1 MEYLLSLQEWANDF
15 SDEPFNLRRWKQNDR
30 RRADADYQRA
40 LRAGQSPNHERRDE
54 VRKHEL
60 LPQKRGIYKETPL
73 ENRERIRYR
82 HDKSRERK
90 DKVMKAE
97 SLTRSRAIYLINDSI
112 DSFAFSH
119 ACYCTS
125 NMESLTEEDK
135 ELYEQMHDVISILN
149 DDEDYRHDLE
159 TMPLEDLK
167 EFLLMCRK
175 MADNNNLSLKSEFP
189 QGNFEIVEDEK
200 TETELNPDKIE
211 NEKSFWNTLWGALQ
225 GEYNENPTGTEIL
238 IDMGLNFIPFV
249 GQACDVRD
257 ITACLKKLVI
267 EKRVNEIMIWVT
279 LLLTAI
285 GCVPYAGD
293 VVKAGCKAIIKGAD
307 DIVLKILRKL
317 DADDVQTAFKIL
329 RSKFTSSIDDATAM
343 VNKWI
348 KEAGNSKYGSK
359 INEVLTGANE
369 NLRKAADFVNNK
381 IDVFGEKIFGNGKK
395 NINIDTYGKKEIK
408 SVEISALKNSDSFSD
423 ISKQLKKMVPDKY
436 VERASKA
443 INVMPEKEQKE
454 VLDFIEKLYND
465 FGPKKTMQ
473 DHHWIEKS
481 RIGKKKYQF
490 LKNPPMKI
498 NLYDDK
504 KNLSLIVGHN
514 GSHKNT
520 YNLLL
525 DTNLDRITKSLEQ
538 ESLKRKLSI
547 KELFQEEKTI
557 KWINENVGKVITEM
571 QNAVKKDHT
580 IMNNVEKMFILD

>member
-1 MEYLLSLQEWANDF
+1 MA
-15 SDEPFNLRRWKQNDR
+15 
-30 RRADADYQRA
+30 
-40 LRAGQSPNHERRDE
+40 
-54 VRKHEL
+54 
-60 LPQKRGIYKETPL
+60 
-73 ENRERIRYR
+73 
-82 HDKSRERK
+82 
-90 DKVMKAE
+90 AE
-97 SLTRSRAIYLINDSI
+97 SITRSSAINLINGSI
-112 DSFAFSH
+112 DSFMFSH

-125 NMESLTEEDK
+125 NMESLSEDDI
-135 ELYEQMHDVISILN
+135 ELYDQMHEVISILN

-317 DADDVQTAFKIL
+317 DADDVQKAFKIL
-329 RSKFTSSIDDATAM
+329 KTKFTSSIDDAIAM

-359 INEVLTGANE
+359 IDDVLSSAAE
-369 NLRKAADFVNNK
+369 KLRQASDFVTSK

-436 VERASKA
+436 VKIKWGMGAGD
-443 INVMPEKEQKE
+443 IM
-454 VLDFIEKLYND
+454 
-465 FGPKKTMQ
+465 
-473 DHHWIEKS
+473 KS
-481 RIGKKKYQF
+481 RKHKNGYNESPFVYHADFLTGTTSKIQRYNEPLLFKKLFKRF
-490 LKNPPMKI
+490 
-498 NLYDDK
+498 K
-504 KNLSLIVGHN
+504 KNLRDAEQLIIIGY
-514 GSHKNT
+514 GCK
-520 YNLLL
+520 
-525 DTNLDRITKSLEQ
+525 D
-538 ESLKRKLSI
+538 
-547 KELFQEEKTI
+547 KE
-557 KWINENVGKVITEM
+557 INEIIM
-571 QNAVKKDHT
+571 DNA
-580 IMNNVEKMFILD
+580 IS

>member
-1 MEYLLSLQEWANDF
+1 MA
-15 SDEPFNLRRWKQNDR
+15 
-30 RRADADYQRA
+30 
-40 LRAGQSPNHERRDE
+40 
-54 VRKHEL
+54 
-60 LPQKRGIYKETPL
+60 
-73 ENRERIRYR
+73 
-82 HDKSRERK
+82 
-90 DKVMKAE
+90 AE
-97 SLTRSRAIYLINDSI
+97 SLARSSAINLINGSI
-112 DSFAFSH
+112 DSFMFSH

-125 NMESLTEEDK
+125 NMESLSEDDI
-135 ELYEQMHDVISILN
+135 ELYDQMHEVISILN

-317 DADDVQTAFKIL
+317 DADDVQKAFKIL
-329 RSKFTSSIDDATAM
+329 RSKFTTSIDDATAM

-359 INEVLTGANE
+359 IDDVLSSAAE
-369 NLRKAADFVNNK
+369 KLRQASDFVTSK
-381 IDVFGEKIFGNGKK
+381 IDVFGEKIFGNGKFIK
-395 NINIDTYGKKEIK
+395 NTVYPKKIKWGIHEIDVRPEGKGFWGKRIKQADPRVEAFELKINPNNESYYLPHPQGGYVQYENMINSTVQDGKLILNKKSFYHVDDMPDFAKNKILQEAQRQIDSAILANYKVEWLISDK
-408 SVEISALKNSDSFSD
+408 SAVE
-423 ISKQLKKMVPDKY
+423 QLKKLFEKNNIKI
-436 VERASKA
+436 EIKFF
-443 INVMPEKEQKE
+443 PE
-454 VLDFIEKLYND
+454 
-465 FGPKKTMQ
+465 
-473 DHHWIEKS
+473 
-481 RIGKKKYQF
+481 
-490 LKNPPMKI
+490 
-498 NLYDDK
+498 
-504 KNLSLIVGHN
+504 
-514 GSHKNT
+514 
-520 YNLLL
+520 
-525 DTNLDRITKSLEQ
+525 
-538 ESLKRKLSI
+538 
-547 KELFQEEKTI
+547 
-557 KWINENVGKVITEM
+557 
-571 QNAVKKDHT
+571 
-580 IMNNVEKMFILD
+580 

>member
-1 MEYLLSLQEWANDF
+1 MA
-15 SDEPFNLRRWKQNDR
+15 
-30 RRADADYQRA
+30 
-40 LRAGQSPNHERRDE
+40 
-54 VRKHEL
+54 
-60 LPQKRGIYKETPL
+60 
-73 ENRERIRYR
+73 
-82 HDKSRERK
+82 
-90 DKVMKAE
+90 AE
-97 SLTRSRAIYLINDSI
+97 SLTRSSAINLINGSI
-112 DSFAFSH
+112 DSFMFSH

-125 NMESLTEEDK
+125 NMESLSEDDL
-135 ELYEQMHDVISILN
+135 ELYDQMHEVISILN

-293 VVKAGCKAIIKGAD
+293 VIKAGCKAIIKGAD

-317 DADDVQTAFKIL
+317 DADDVQKAFKIL
-329 RSKFTSSIDDATAM
+329 RSKFTSSIGDATAM

-359 INEVLTGANE
+359 IDDVLSSAAE
-369 NLRKAADFVNNK
+369 KLRQASDFVTSK
-381 IDVFGEKIFGNGKK
+381 IDEFGEKILKKKK
-395 NINIDTYGKKEIK
+395 NPRPSWRNSEIAAENEFKDYKPQKSFKNGEEVPYGTKGSVRPDLYKNTSSIDVKNYDLSSKRGQTNLINNIVSQYKKRIDNLPTGTKQTVLIDVRGQNID
-408 SVEISALKNSDSFSD
+408 DD
-423 ISKQLKKMVPDKY
+423 IL
-436 VERASKA
+436 
-443 INVMPEKEQKE
+443 EK
-454 VLDFIEKLYND
+454 IYND
-465 FGPKKTMQ
+465 IYTKT
-473 DHHWIEKS
+473 D
-481 RIGKKKYQF
+481 G
-490 LKNPPMKI
+490 NMKI
-498 NLYDDK
+498 
-504 KNLSLIVGHN
+504 
-514 GSHKNT
+514 
-520 YNLLL
+520 
-525 DTNLDRITKSLEQ
+525 
-538 ESLKRKLSI
+538 
-547 KELFQEEKTI
+547 LFRR
-557 KWINENVGKVITEM
+557 
-571 QNAVKKDHT
+571 
-580 IMNNVEKMFILD
+580 

>member
-1 MEYLLSLQEWANDF
+1 
-15 SDEPFNLRRWKQNDR
+15 
-30 RRADADYQRA
+30 
-40 LRAGQSPNHERRDE
+40 
-54 VRKHEL
+54 
-60 LPQKRGIYKETPL
+60 
-73 ENRERIRYR
+73 
-82 HDKSRERK
+82 
-90 DKVMKAE
+90 
-97 SLTRSRAIYLINDSI
+97 
-112 DSFAFSH
+112 
-119 ACYCTS
+119 
-125 NMESLTEEDK
+125 
-135 ELYEQMHDVISILN
+135 
-149 DDEDYRHDLE
+149 
-159 TMPLEDLK
+159 
-167 EFLLMCRK
+167 
-175 MADNNNLSLKSEFP
+175 
-189 QGNFEIVEDEK
+189 
-200 TETELNPDKIE
+200 
-211 NEKSFWNTLWGALQ
+211 
-225 GEYNENPTGTEIL
+225 
-238 IDMGLNFIPFV
+238 
-249 GQACDVRD
+249 
-257 ITACLKKLVI
+257 
-267 EKRVNEIMIWVT
+267 MIWVT

-317 DADDVQTAFKIL
+317 DADDVQKAFKML
-329 RSKFTSSIDDATAM
+329 KTKFTSSIDDAIAM

-348 KEAGNSKYGSK
+348 EKAGNSKYGSK

-369 NLRKAADFVNNK
+369 NLRKASDFVNNK
-381 IDVFGEKIFGNGKK
+381 IDEFGEKIFGNGKK
-395 NINIDTYGKKEIK
+395 NINIDTYEKKEIK
-408 SVEISALKNSDSFSD
+408 SVEISALKSSDSFSD

-525 DTNLDRITKSLEQ
+525 DKKLDE
-538 ESLKRKLSI
+538 I
-547 KELFQEEKTI
+547 KTVLDDLCIENNI
-557 KWINENVGKVITEM
+557 KIDRLLNDREVIEMINSQVFEIILEM

>member
-1 MEYLLSLQEWANDF
+1 MA
-15 SDEPFNLRRWKQNDR
+15 
-30 RRADADYQRA
+30 
-40 LRAGQSPNHERRDE
+40 
-54 VRKHEL
+54 
-60 LPQKRGIYKETPL
+60 
-73 ENRERIRYR
+73 
-82 HDKSRERK
+82 
-90 DKVMKAE
+90 AE
-97 SLTRSRAIYLINDSI
+97 SLTRSSAINLINGSI
-112 DSFAFSH
+112 DSFMFSH

-125 NMESLTEEDK
+125 NMESLSEDDI
-135 ELYEQMHDVISILN
+135 ELYDQMHVVISILN

-175 MADNNNLSLKSEFP
+175 MADNNNLSLKLEFP

-317 DADDVQTAFKIL
+317 DADDVQKAFKIL
-329 RSKFTSSIDDATAM
+329 KTKFTSSIDDAIAM

-359 INEVLTGANE
+359 IDDVLSSAAE
-369 NLRKAADFVNNK
+369 KLRQASDFVTSK
-381 IDVFGEKIFGNGKK
+381 IDEFGEKVFGNRNKNTIVETSGKK
-395 NINIDTYGKKEIK
+395 GNWNKALNNELEPNKIYKVDDYSYFTDEAGRVNKVSGELKLETKDRNIYQQGKAVEIKDGITGEDQGGHIIARIFNGPGEQINYIPQNAKLNNGEWKSMENTLKKALEAGKKVEVDIKIVYNKASSSKRPEKFIFK
-408 SVEISALKNSDSFSD
+408 SVVTDSKGNIEIIKKSF
-423 ISKQLKKMVPDKY
+423 
-436 VERASKA
+436 
-443 INVMPEKEQKE
+443 
-454 VLDFIEKLYND
+454 YN
-465 FGPKKTMQ
+465 
-473 DHHWIEKS
+473 
-481 RIGKKKYQF
+481 
-490 LKNPPMKI
+490 
-498 NLYDDK
+498 
-504 KNLSLIVGHN
+504 
-514 GSHKNT
+514 
-520 YNLLL
+520 
-525 DTNLDRITKSLEQ
+525 
-538 ESLKRKLSI
+538 
-547 KELFQEEKTI
+547 
-557 KWINENVGKVITEM
+557 
-571 QNAVKKDHT
+571 
-580 IMNNVEKMFILD
+580 

>member
-1 MEYLLSLQEWANDF
+1 M
-15 SDEPFNLRRWKQNDR
+15 P
-30 RRADADYQRA
+30 
-40 LRAGQSPNHERRDE
+40 
-54 VRKHEL
+54 
-60 LPQKRGIYKETPL
+60 
-73 ENRERIRYR
+73 
-82 HDKSRERK
+82 
-90 DKVMKAE
+90 AE
-97 SLTRSRAIYLINDSI
+97 SLTRSGAINLINDSI
-112 DSFAFSH
+112 DNFMFSH

-125 NMESLTEEDK
+125 NMESLSEDDL
-135 ELYEQMHDVISILN
+135 ELYDQMHEVISILN

-225 GEYNENPTGTEIL
+225 GEYNENPTGMEIL

-249 GQACDVRD
+249 GQVCDVRD

-317 DADDVQTAFKIL
+317 DADDVQKAFKML
-329 RSKFTSSIDDATAM
+329 KTKFTSSIDDAIAM

-359 INEVLTGANE
+359 IDDVLSSAAE
-369 NLRKAADFVNNK
+369 KLRQASDFVTSK
-381 IDVFGEKIFGNGKK
+381 IDEFGEKVTGKK
-395 NINIDTYGKKEIK
+395 YTSISSEINTDIVKNVNKKLNQLVPKKYVDRATKSISAMPETKQKEI
-408 SVEISALKNSDSFSD
+408 
-423 ISKQLKKMVPDKY
+423 M
-436 VERASKA
+436 
-443 INVMPEKEQKE
+443 
-454 VLDFIEKLYND
+454 DFIEKLNND
-465 FGPKKTMQ
+465 FGKKKTMQ
-473 DHHWIEKS
+473 EHHWIEKS
-481 RIGKKKYQF
+481 RIGKRKYQF
-490 LKNPPMKI
+490 LKKPPMEI
-498 NLYDDK
+498 DLYTDK

-514 GSHKNT
+514 GSHKKA
-520 YNLLL
+520 YNDLL
-525 DTNLDRITKSLEQ
+525 DKKLDMLQSTLDDLSLENKIGIDKL
-538 ESLKRKLSI
+538 LKD
-547 KELFQEEKTI
+547 EEIITI
-557 KWINENVGKVITEM
+557 INSQVSEIITEM
-571 QNAVKKDHT
+571 QDIVKKDHT
-580 IMNNVEKMFILD
+580 IMNNIEKMYILD